1 MPQHLAGLLQH
12 GSRQLEHKNRAT
24 RAHGEAEERDS
35 DSVDADKD
43 TEAERLYAAAHK
55 GQVEAG
61 HEAHESHE
69 GHEEDEDARKDTAKE
84 TALGQ
89 NKMMQL
95 FGSKVSATVA
105 SEHHPQHLYLYY
117 DVQKAKH
124 GIRLTRSWN
133 IGSELVLTRQG
144 YYCCQQEHSK

>member
-1 MPQHLAGLLQH
+1 
-12 GSRQLEHKNRAT
+12 
-24 RAHGEAEERDS
+24 
-35 DSVDADKD
+35 VDADKD

-61 HEAHESHE
+61 HEAHGSHGE
-69 GHEEDEDARKDTAKE
+69 HEEVEDARKDTAKE

-95 FGSKVSATVA
+95 FGSKVRATA
-105 SEHHPQHLYLYY
+105 PRTSEHHPQHLYLHY
-117 DVQKAKH
+117 DIQKAKH

-133 IGSELVLTRQG
+133 IGSELLLSRQG
-144 YYCCQQEHSK
+144 HHCCQQEHSK

>member
-55 GQVEAG
+55 AQVEAG

-69 GHEEDEDARKDTAKE
+69 GHDDDEDARKDTAQE

-95 FGSKVSATVA
+95 FGSKVSATLLGA
-105 SEHHPQHLYLYY
+105 PSPAPLPL
-117 DVQKAKH
+117 
-124 GIRLTRSWN
+124 L
-133 IGSELVLTRQG
+133 
-144 YYCCQQEHSK
+144 